1 MTNNIVEANIY
12 NYIELRDAI
21 QNLRQM
27 ILKGQ
32 PTTGSSDVT
41 EFTDKLNSL
50 FPDTTTTT
58 YTTKL
63 TTGSL
68 GVTTSPTSGDFKK
81 LLHNSLY
88 PHLNQTFHTGSSRS
102 TIENAHIAT
111 TSAST
116 KDHLCFFKFNAD
128 PFTNI
133 LPDPYAI
140 DNILYSIFIMEIFIK
155 IVEALKDCY
164 KNDSEI
170 FKSLYAKNTNIFI
183 VERKLKQHHD
193 INTPRG
199 IYIYNANSGG
209 HSTPANGI
217 YLYIGDLNN
226 IFNTINIT
234 TVKCSPSSG
243 STTVSDV
250 NTKVPHGTANT
261 YDNTVYTFDES
272 NKLSHSNTPTNSEY
286 YFNYLKIYDAVQ
298 TQTTIVTLSI
308 ASGATYYETTKHNYK
323 YNIERVF
330 YFITVIKHIDK
341 ASFLTTINYLHI
353 YLLCFKSTLL
363 SSVRAANIFFN
374 NKYVL
379 NAIAIS
385 YENNFLK
392 NYDTKAGEGSCSNL
406 EFNYFIKNMLSAN
419 PKTNA
424 DPCDSTNKL
433 PFDTSNPKEYKFLL
447 YRTHI
452 DGKDNA
458 EVFKK
463 YDKYLHDEIENTSS
477 PTIDSASSEL
487 GIKYYTL
494 FKDKYYIDGDYI
506 IKSDDDHIEKGSM
519 LDNTMATNKTEYEA
533 IKNMFIL
540 NKTNDFNKYY
550 RIKIGDDGNGYKVL
564 NFTTYNNSNNKKCV
578 KIILQKNNNVYD
590 SSNKLIDNED
600 SKERNHHVYISKITA
615 EDLRNDY
622 EKIISYTSNAEQN
635 INMYKSKIKNASTL
649 YDLYK
654 SKNNLLF
661 NQMISYIIIIIIV
674 IAVLIIINIA
684 GVEKSLIK
692 SISLVCLGVIIVL
705 IMSYYIM
712 NTLYI
717 EEGFQNGLNIEEG
730 FQNSYYQGFEL
741 CPPSHKC
748 ISVKEDTTYNKK
760 AENNNDIL
768 THKKNYVVS
777 YLNSNAA
784 KLIILTNLI
793 KPTIVN
799 TSLKDTGD
807 ILLTLSKNTYN
818 EKKHINDV
826 LLNKKHDSDM
836 NIDVIRYDNKN
847 YDTYIVCI
855 LILGLIII
863 STYTI
868 NLYSDDKYLDL
879 LLLIVMIMVICL
891 FTYFILYTN
900 RIVRTVSSNYY
911 WGGEYKDE
919 YI

>member
-1 MTNNIVEANIY
+1 MTTSIVQNDLH
-12 NYIELRDAI
+12 NYTELRDAI
-21 QNLRQM
+21 QNIRYM
-27 ILKGQ
+27 IFKGK
-32 PTTGSSDVT
+32 PEGNSESTAFTTN
-41 EFTDKLNSL
+41 FNLL
-50 FPDTTTTT
+50 FPDNINTTPYSNKLICSGHGTTTAPSNT
-58 YTTKL
+58 
-63 TTGSL
+63 
-68 GVTTSPTSGDFKK
+68 DFKN

-88 PHLNQTFHTGSSRS
+88 PLLHQTHHVGTS
-102 TIENAHIAT
+102 TTTIKNDHFTSGAT
-111 TSAST
+111 T
-116 KDHLCFFKFNAD
+116 KDHLCFFKFDAAT
-128 PFTNI
+128 FTNI
-133 LPDPYAI
+133 LPDQYAI

-155 IVEALKDCY
+155 IIDALKDCY
-164 KNDSEI
+164 KNDGIHFAS
-170 FKSLYAKNTNIFI
+170 SYTSSTNIFI

-199 IYIYNANSGG
+199 IYINNTSSAG
-209 HSTPANGI
+209 HSTPVNGI

-226 IFNTINIT
+226 LFNADNIKTIKCT
-234 TVKCSPSSG
+234 TSG
-243 STTVSDV
+243 STTTPVENGSV
-250 NTKVPHGTANT
+250 VANGNANA
-261 YDNTVYTFDES
+261 YDDTVFTFDEN
-272 NKLSHSNTPTNSEY
+272 NKLYHKKADLSEY
-286 YFNYLKIYDAVQ
+286 YFNYLKIYSAVT
-298 TQTTIVTLSI
+298 TQDTVVTLDA
-308 ASGATYYETTKHNYK
+308 ASGATYNPPSTHYYK
-323 YNIERVF
+323 FNIEHVF
-330 YFITVIKHIDK
+330 NFITVIKYINKD
-341 ASFLTTINYLHI
+341 SFLTTINYLHI
-353 YLLCFKSTLL
+353 YLLSFKSALL

-385 YENNFLK
+385 YEKNFL
-392 NYDTKAGEGSCSNL
+392 NNNANTPGETNCSPIP
-406 EFNYFIKNMLSAN
+406 FNKFIKSMYTAN
-419 PKTNA
+419 PNTSA
-424 DPCDSTNKL
+424 TCDSTYKL
-433 PFDTSNPKEYKFLL
+433 PYDTSLNTKEYKFLL
-447 YRTHI
+447 YRKLT

-458 EVFKK
+458 DVFKK

-477 PTIDSASSEL
+477 PAIDSASSEL

-494 FKDKYYIDGDYI
+494 FKDNYKIDGDYI
-506 IKSDDDHIEKGSM
+506 ISSDDNHIEKSSV
-519 LDNTMATNKTEYEA
+519 LDITMPTNKTEYEA

-550 RIKIGDDGNGYKVL
+550 RIKIGDDDNGYKVL
-564 NFTTYNNSNNKKCV
+564 NFTTYNNPSGKKSV

-590 SSNKLIDNED
+590 SSNKLIDD
-600 SKERNHHVYISKITA
+600 YTTSKLRNHNVYITKITA

-622 EKIISYTSNAEQN
+622 EKIISYTNNTEQN

-661 NQMISYIIIIIIV
+661 NQMISYIIIVIIV
-674 IAVLIIINIA
+674 IAVLIIINIG

-717 EEGFQNGLNIEEG
+717 EEGFQNSLYIEEG

-741 CPPSHKC
+741 CPSSHTC
-748 ISVKEDTTYNKK
+748 VSVKEPTTYNKK
-760 AENNNDIL
+760 KESDNDIL

-793 KPTIVN
+793 KPKIVN
-799 TSLKDTGD
+799 ASLKDTGD
-807 ILLTLSKNTYN
+807 ILLMLSKNTYN

-826 LLNKKHDSDM
+826 LINKKHDSDM

-868 NLYSDDKYLDL
+868 NLYTDDKYLDL

-911 WGGEYKDE
+911 WGSEYKDE

>member
-12 NYIELRDAI
+12 NYIGLRDAI

-32 PTTGSSDVT
+32 PTTGGSDVT

-63 TTGSL
+63 TTGSH
-68 GVTTSPTSGDFKK
+68 GTTSAPTITDFKN

-88 PHLNQTFHTGSSRS
+88 PHLNQTQHTGTDRT
-102 TIENAHIAT
+102 TIKNDHINT
-111 TSAST
+111 IGAST

-128 PFTNI
+128 TFTNI

-164 KNDSEI
+164 KNDEVHFS
-170 FKSLYAKNTNIFI
+170 SYAKTTKIFI
-183 VERKLKQHHD
+183 VEKKLKQHHD

-199 IYIYNANSGG
+199 IFINNGSSGG
-209 HSTPANGI
+209 HSMPANGI
-217 YLYIGDLNN
+217 YLYIGDLTKF
-226 IFNTINIT
+226 FNSANIT
-234 TVKCSPSSG
+234 TVKNTSSG
-243 STTVSDV
+243 STSDV
-250 NTKVPHGTANT
+250 VNNSGATLNEATIAN
-261 YDNTVYTFDES
+261 TFDES
-272 NKLSHSNTPTNSEY
+272 NKLSHSNADNSEY
-286 YFNYLKIYDAVQ
+286 YFNYLKIYEAVQ
-298 TQTTIVTLSI
+298 TQETMVTLGNGST
-308 ASGATYYETTKHNYK
+308 APYELPAKHNYK
-323 YNIERVF
+323 FNIERVF
-330 YFITVIKHIDK
+330 NFITVIKYINKD
-341 ASFLTTINYLHI
+341 SFLPTINYLHI

-392 NYDTKAGEGSCSNL
+392 NDKTTAGKEHCSNL

-419 PKTNA
+419 PSTTVTCDATN
-424 DPCDSTNKL
+424 NRL

-494 FKDKYYIDGDYI
+494 FKDKYYIDSDYI

-564 NFTTYNNSNNKKCV
+564 NFTTYNNRNNKKSV

-590 SSNKLIDNED
+590 SSNKLIDNTD
-600 SKERNHHVYISKITA
+600 SKERNYHVYISKITA

-622 EKIISYTSNAEQN
+622 EKIISYTSDAEQN

-741 CPPSHKC
+741 CPSSHKC

-760 AENNNDIL
+760 PENHNDIL

-799 TSLKDTGD
+799 NSLKDTGD

>member
-21 QNLRQM
+21 QNLRHM
-27 ILKGQ
+27 IFKGK
-32 PTTGSSDVT
+32 PTVSSDVT
-41 EFTDKLNSL
+41 EFTNNFNSL
-50 FPDTTTTT
+50 FPDTTTT

-63 TTGSL
+63 TTGSH
-68 GVTTSPTSGDFKK
+68 GTAAAPVDTNFKN

-88 PHLNQTFHTGSSRS
+88 PYLNQTQHTGTGGI
-102 TIENAHIAT
+102 TIKNDHIT
-111 TSAST
+111 TTGAST

-128 PFTNI
+128 TFTNI

-164 KNDSEI
+164 KNDKVHFS
-170 FKSLYAKNTNIFI
+170 SYAKTTKIFI
-183 VERKLKQHHD
+183 VEKKLKQHHD

-199 IYIYNANSGG
+199 IFIYNLSSGS

-217 YLYIGDLNN
+217 YLYIGDLTK
-226 IFNTINIT
+226 IFNSANIT
-234 TVKCSPSSG
+234 TVKNTYSG
-243 STTVSDV
+243 NASDV
-250 NTKVPHGTANT
+250 VNNSGATLNEATIAN
-261 YDNTVYTFDES
+261 TFDES
-272 NKLSHSNTPTNSEY
+272 NKLSHSKTDKSEY
-286 YFNYLKIYDAVQ
+286 YFNYLKIYEAVQ
-298 TQTTIVTLSI
+298 TQETMVTLGDGST
-308 ASGATYYETTKHNYK
+308 APYELPAKHNYK
-323 YNIERVF
+323 FNIVRVF
-330 YFITVIKHIDK
+330 NFITVIKYINKD
-341 ASFLTTINYLHI
+341 SFLTTINYLHI

-392 NYDTKAGEGSCSNL
+392 NDKTTVGVTDCSNL

-419 PKTNA
+419 PSTTVT
-424 DPCDSTNKL
+424 CDSTYKL
-433 PFDTSNPKEYKFLL
+433 PFDTSNPPKDYKFLL
-447 YRTHI
+447 YRTLPS
-452 DGKDNA
+452 GKDNA

-506 IKSDDDHIEKGSM
+506 IKNDDVHIDKGSM
-519 LDNTMATNKTEYEA
+519 LDNTMDTNKTEYEA

-564 NFTTYNNSNNKKCV
+564 NFTTYNNSNNNKCV

-590 SSNKLIDNED
+590 SSNKLIDNTD

-622 EKIISYTSNAEQN
+622 EKIISYTSDAEQN

-741 CPPSHKC
+741 CPSSHKC

-760 AENNNDIL
+760 AENHNDIL

>member
-1 MTNNIVEANIY
+1 MTTSIVQNDLH
-12 NYIELRDAI
+12 NYTELRDAI
-21 QNLRQM
+21 QNIRYM
-27 ILKGQ
+27 IFKGK
-32 PTTGSSDVT
+32 PEGNSESTAFTTN
-41 EFTDKLNSL
+41 FNLL
-50 FPDTTTTT
+50 FPDNINTTPYSNKLICSGHGTTTAPSNT
-58 YTTKL
+58 
-63 TTGSL
+63 
-68 GVTTSPTSGDFKK
+68 DFKN

-88 PHLNQTFHTGSSRS
+88 PLLHQTHHVGTS
-102 TIENAHIAT
+102 TTTIKNDHFTSGAT
-111 TSAST
+111 T
-116 KDHLCFFKFNAD
+116 KDHLCFFKFDAAT
-128 PFTNI
+128 FTNI
-133 LPDPYAI
+133 LPDQYAI

-155 IVEALKDCY
+155 IIDALKDCY
-164 KNDSEI
+164 KNDKTYFDTSYT
-170 FKSLYAKNTNIFI
+170 SSTNIFI

-193 INTPRG
+193 INTPKG
-199 IYIYNANSGG
+199 IFINNTSSPG

-226 IFNTINIT
+226 LFNPNNIT
-234 TVKCSPSSG
+234 TIKCTTSG
-243 STTVSDV
+243 NTANVGDNTTVI
-250 NTKVPHGTANT
+250 PHGTANT
-261 YDNTVYTFDES
+261 HDNRVYTFDES
-272 NKLSHSNTPTNSEY
+272 NKLVHKNADMSEY
-286 YFNYLKIYDAVQ
+286 YFNYLKIYEVVTA
-298 TQTTIVTLSI
+298 QTTVVSLNS
-308 ASGATYYETTKHNYK
+308 AVGATYNSASTHYYK
-323 YNIERVF
+323 FNIEKVF
-330 YFITVIKHIDK
+330 NFINVIKNIKKD
-341 ASFLTTINYLHI
+341 SFLPTINYLHI
-353 YLLCFKSTLL
+353 YLLSFKSALL

-385 YENNFLK
+385 YEKNFL
-392 NYDTKAGEGSCSNL
+392 NNNANTPGETSCSPL
-406 EFNYFIKNMLSAN
+406 GFNNFIKNMNTAN
-419 PKTNA
+419 PNTTANT
-424 DPCDSTNKL
+424 CDSTYKL
-433 PFDTSNPKEYKFLL
+433 PFDTSLNTKEYKFLL
-447 YRTHI
+447 YRTLPS
-452 DGKDNA
+452 GKDNA
-458 EVFKK
+458 DVFKK

-477 PTIDSASSEL
+477 PAIDSSSSEL
-487 GIKYYTL
+487 GIQYYTL
-494 FKDKYYIDGDYI
+494 FKDNYKIDGDYI
-506 IKSDDDHIEKGSM
+506 IYNHDNHIENGSI
-519 LDNTMATNKTEYEA
+519 LDITMSTNKTEYEA

-550 RIKIGDDGNGYKVL
+550 RIKIGDDDNGYKVL
-564 NFTTYNNSNNKKCV
+564 NFTTYNNLNGKKCV

-590 SSNKLIDNED
+590 SSNKLIDDTTTN
-600 SKERNHHVYISKITA
+600 KVRNHNVYISKITA

-622 EKIISYTSNAEQN
+622 EKIISYTNNTEQN

-661 NQMISYIIIIIIV
+661 NQMISYIIIVIIV
-674 IAVLIIINIA
+674 IAVLIIINIG

-717 EEGFQNGLNIEEG
+717 EEGFQNSLYIEEG
-730 FQNSYYQGFEL
+730 FQNSYYPGFEL
-741 CPPSHKC
+741 CPSSHRC
-748 ISVKEDTTYNKK
+748 ISVKEPTTYNKK
-760 AENNNDIL
+760 KENENDIL
-768 THKKNYVVS
+768 IHKKNNVVS

-793 KPTIVN
+793 KPKIVN
-799 TSLKDTGD
+799 DSLKDTGD
-807 ILLTLSKNTYN
+807 ILLMLSKNTYN

-826 LLNKKHDSDM
+826 LINKKHDSDM

-855 LILGLIII
+855 LILALIII

-868 NLYSDDKYLDL
+868 NLYTDDKYLDL

-911 WGGEYKDE
+911 WGSEYKDE

>member
-12 NYIELRDAI
+12 NYKDLRDAI

-27 ILKGQ
+27 IIKGQ
-32 PTTGSSDVT
+32 PTTSDSDRT
-41 EFTDKLNSL
+41 IFLTKLNSL
-50 FPDTTTTT
+50 FPDTTDT
-58 YTTKL
+58 YATKL
-63 TTGSL
+63 TTGSH
-68 GVTTSPTSGDFKK
+68 GTTSAPTITDFKN

-88 PHLNQTFHTGSSRS
+88 PHLNQTQHTGTDRT
-102 TIENAHIAT
+102 TIKNDHINT
-111 TSAST
+111 IGAST

-128 PFTNI
+128 TFTNI

-170 FKSLYAKNTNIFI
+170 FKSSYAETTKIFI
-183 VERKLKQHHD
+183 VEKKLKQHHD

-199 IYIYNANSGG
+199 IFIYNLSSGS

-217 YLYIGDLNN
+217 YLYIGDLTK
-226 IFNTINIT
+226 IFNSANIT
-234 TVKCSPSSG
+234 TVKNTYSGNASDVVNKG
-243 STTVSDV
+243 ST
-250 NTKVPHGTANT
+250 VP
-261 YDNTVYTFDES
+261 DNPVYTFDES
-272 NKLSHSNTPTNSEY
+272 NKLSHSNADNSEY
-286 YFNYLKIYDAVQ
+286 YFNYLKIYEAVQ
-298 TQTTIVTLSI
+298 TQETIVTLGNGST
-308 ASGATYYETTKHNYK
+308 APYELPAKHNYK
-323 YNIERVF
+323 FNIERVF
-330 YFITVIKHIDK
+330 NFITVIKYINKD
-341 ASFLTTINYLHI
+341 SFLTTINYLHI

-392 NYDTKAGEGSCSNL
+392 NYDTKASEADCSSL
-406 EFNYFIKNMLSAN
+406 EFNNFIKNMLSAN
-419 PKTNA
+419 PNLTANTCDATN
-424 DPCDSTNKL
+424 NRL

-447 YRTHI
+447 YRKHI

-477 PTIDSASSEL
+477 PSIDSASSEL

-506 IKSDDDHIEKGSM
+506 IKNDDVHIDKGSM
-519 LDNTMATNKTEYEA
+519 LDNTMDTNKTEYEA

-564 NFTTYNNSNNKKCV
+564 NFTTYNNLNNKKCV

-590 SSNKLIDNED
+590 SSNKLIDNTD

-622 EKIISYTSNAEQN
+622 EKIISYTSDAEQN

-741 CPPSHKC
+741 CPSSHKC

-760 AENNNDIL
+760 KENDTDIL